1 MSKVFEERVTRIF
14 YSIKNERI
22 NRPLPFK
29 IPIYN
34 DEKKIIA
41 FLRSITKSSI
51 DYEKE
56 IKLLA
61 KWRKENA
68 FAFPT
73 QFKVTFEGTKKWL
86 KGLIENPTRILFF
99 VESNEKQPVLI
110 GHMGLYSFNFQDD
123 SCEVDN
129 IVRGVREKLKG
140 VMTLGLKTLIKWTIK
155 ELKPKNIFL
164 RVFSDNERAIKFYK
178 RCKFQEKELIPLEKK
193 EKGDIIF
200 WEENRKLKKAKKYFL
215 KMVYNN

>member
-1 MSKVFEERVTRIF
+1 M
-14 YSIKNERI
+14 
-22 NRPLPFK
+22 P
-29 IPIYN
+29 
-34 DEKKIIA
+34 
-41 FLRSITKSSI
+41 
-51 DYEKE
+51 
-56 IKLLA
+56 
-61 KWRKENA
+61 
-68 FAFPT
+68 FAFPHPNL
-73 QFKVTFEGTKKWL
+73 KLHFEGTKKWL

-164 RVFSDNERAIKFYK
+164 RVFSDNERDNKNFYK
-178 RCKFQEKELIPLEKK
+178 K
-193 EKGDIIF
+193 
-200 WEENRKLKKAKKYFL
+200 
-215 KMVYNN
+215 V